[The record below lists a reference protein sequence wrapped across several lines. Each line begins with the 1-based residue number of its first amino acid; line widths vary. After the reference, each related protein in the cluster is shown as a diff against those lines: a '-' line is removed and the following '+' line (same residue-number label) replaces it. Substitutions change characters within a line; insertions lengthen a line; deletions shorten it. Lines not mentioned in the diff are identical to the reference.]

1 MIKLYGVVRTGA
13 PHATEA
19 HIAHRVA
26 NRGKRPRPLE
36 NWTSIVA
43 PYDDVGVPER
53 IVLNMNMT
61 AVATV
66 IEQQREAIGELIR
79 GPSHPLSVGEGV

>member
-19 HIAHRVA
+19 HITHRVA
-26 NRGKRPRPLE
+26 NRDKRPRPLE
-36 NWTSIVA
+36 YWTSIVA
-43 PYDDVGVPER
+43 PHDDVGVPER

-66 IEQQREAIGELIR
+66 IEQQREAIGKLIR
-79 GPSHPLSVGEGV
+79 GPSHPLSDGEGV